1 MSQLLRCQGNTCEPA
16 QQMMHTCC
24 SWKNEAQWMHIH
36 NNLSNLALRSVKD
49 VKFRNFLQ
57 TCYSFTTDKEHKLL
71 ISGIERKVTSRFN
84 QLCASQSL

>member
-1 MSQLLRCQGNTCEPA
+1 MSQLLRGQGNTCEPA

-24 SWKNEAQWMHIH
+24 SWKNEAQWMHFQT
-36 NNLSNLALRSVKD
+36 NLSNLALRSVKD

-71 ISGIERKVTSRFN
+71 NSGMRVRRHLALN
-84 QLCASQSL
+84 QL